1 MGNIIDFKKY
11 KKIKNK
17 DNEDFMK
24 ALDRLSKQNGLNY
37 VNLILGDAN
46 EKKIEREKYN
56 KKMKLC
62 REKIESMEN

>member
-24 ALDRLSKQNGLNY
+24 ALDRLSKQNGLSY

-56 KKMKLC
+56 KKMKLS
-62 REKIESMEN
+62 REKIESMED

>member
-17 DNEDFMK
+17 DNEDFMR

-56 KKMKLC
+56 KKMKLS

>member
-56 KKMKLC
+56 KKMKLS

>member
-1 MGNIIDFKKY
+1 MR
-11 KKIKNK
+11 
-17 DNEDFMK
+17 

-56 KKMKLC
+56 KKMKLS

>member
-56 KKMKLC
+56 KKMKLS
-62 REKIESMEN
+62 REKIESMED